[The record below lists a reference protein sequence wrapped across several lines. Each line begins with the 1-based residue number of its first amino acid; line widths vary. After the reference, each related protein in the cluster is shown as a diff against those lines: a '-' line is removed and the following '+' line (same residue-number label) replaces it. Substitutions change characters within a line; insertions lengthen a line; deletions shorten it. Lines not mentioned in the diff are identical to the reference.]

1 MNRRRLLQSL
11 VAGLTV
17 TVAGCGGTDDSTPTE
32 AGPATDTMTPSPTP
46 EPTDTPTT
54 TSAETQPETTTETPS
69 PETPTAT
76 PEPTPEP
83 TPTPSP
89 AAQAVEVGAGSGF
102 SFAPDSFTI
111 SAGDTVEWV
120 WVGANHNVT
129 PNSIPTEAEWTGTPG
144 APDGTFDEG
153 YTYRYTFDVPGEYT
167 YYCNP
172 HRGAGMTG
180 SFTVTE

>member
-11 VAGLTV
+11 TAGLTIA
-17 TVAGCGGTDDSTPTE
+17 VAGCGGSDDATPTDT
-32 AGPATDTMTPSPTP
+32 GPDTDTTQLSPTP
-46 EPTDTPTT
+46 EPTDTPATP
-54 TSAETQPETTTETPS
+54 AETQSATATETPS

-89 AAQAVEVGAGSGF
+89 AAQTVEIGAGGGL

-111 SAGDTVEWV
+111 SAGDTVEWG

-129 PNSIPTEAEWTGTPG
+129 PNSIPTEAEWSGTPG
-144 APDGTFDEG
+144 APDDTFDEG

>member
-11 VAGLTV
+11 TAGLTV
-17 TVAGCGGTDDSTPTE
+17 AVAGCGGTDDATPTE
-32 AGPATDTMTPSPTP
+32 TAPATDTASPTP
-46 EPTDTPTT
+46 EPTDTPAPTP
-54 TSAETQPETTTETPS
+54 AETPT
-69 PETPTAT
+69 ETPTAT

-83 TPTPSP
+83 TPTPNP
-89 AAQAVEVGAGSGF
+89 AAQTVEVGAGSGF
-102 SFAPDSFTI
+102 SFSPESFTI

-129 PNSIPTEAEWTGTPG
+129 PNSTPDDADWTGTPD
-144 APDGTFDEG
+144 APGRTFNEG